1 MYRISENNEGVQ
13 ISDAQVMDDMLQKRY
28 NHAKT
33 QVVDYS
39 HLFRPKT
46 RWEFVRLTM
55 IIVSIQFTY
64 AAETAF
70 VSPILLSIGLPH
82 TFMTMIWA
90 ISPTLG
96 FFLAPL
102 VASLS
107 DQLRVSWGR
116 RRPVLLVLSIT
127 LMLGLVILP
136 HGRTIGLWFG
146 DEDVS
151 PQNMSGFRW
160 GILITT
166 LGLVMADFS
175 VETTNGLSRTYFLDM
190 CIKEDHPTVL
200 TVAVMIGGI
209 GGFIGY
215 MLGAIDWTNTNL
227 GEMMGSNEAT
237 VFGAVVI
244 IVLIGTTTTLTSFRE
259 VPLGLL
265 ENDELLRP
273 ITKAAFEE
281 EKRRQ
286 MNLTRVSSVMSMD
299 SETAERA
306 QVCPEECNQQPLN
319 FKSFLTN
326 LIRLPKALRI
336 LYFTQFLSHLGYLSY
351 CLYFTDFVGR
361 EIFEG
366 DALAHEG
373 SQSMKLYHE
382 GVRFGCLGMAIFVLS
397 AAIYSM
403 AIEKVIRL
411 SSIRSVYIGGLLL
424 NCIGMMLIAV
434 YKSKLMVFICCITM
448 GIEYATIYSL
458 PFLLISQYHQK
469 QSFNMIDG
477 RCVQSTQTRGFGADI
492 SILSS
497 MLFLAQIIISLSIG
511 SVIDAYGST
520 TIVVYS
526 ASLFS
531 CLAAFSATQ
540 IIYMDL

>member
-1 MYRISENNEGVQ
+1 MYKPTGDDRTGQLTDNQ
-13 ISDAQVMDDMLQKRY
+13 IADIVLQKRFE
-28 NHAKT
+28 HAKL
-33 QVVDYS
+33 QRSNYS
-39 HLFRPKT
+39 HLFRSKS
-46 RWEFVRLTM
+46 RWELVRLTM

-82 TFMTMIWA
+82 TLMTMIWA

-102 VASLS
+102 VASVS
-107 DQLRVSWGR
+107 DQLRVAWGR
-116 RRPVLLVLSIT
+116 RRPVLLVLGIS

-146 DEDVS
+146 DEDIP

-166 LGLVMADFS
+166 VGLIMADFS
-175 VETTNGLSRTYFLDM
+175 VETTNGISRTYFLDM

-215 MLGAIDWTNTNL
+215 MLGAIDWSDTDV

-237 VFGAVVI
+237 VFAAVVI
-244 IVLIGTTTTLTSFRE
+244 IVLIGTTVTLTSFRE
-259 VPLGLL
+259 VPLELL
-265 ENDELLRP
+265 EKDELLRP

-286 MNLTRVSSVMSMD
+286 MNLTQASSIMSLE
-299 SETAERA
+299 SETTERA
-306 QVCPEECNQQPLN
+306 QIHRDDCNEQPLN
-319 FKSFLTN
+319 FKTFLGN
-326 LIRLPKALRI
+326 LMRLPKALRI

-361 EIFEG
+361 EIFYG
-366 DALAHEG
+366 DAMADEG
-373 SQSMKLYHE
+373 SQAMKLYHE
-382 GVRFGCLGMAIFVLS
+382 GVRFGSLGMAIFILS

-403 AIEKVIRL
+403 IIERVIRL
-411 SSIRSVYIGGLLL
+411 LSTRSVYIGGLLL

-434 YKSKLMVFICCITM
+434 HKSKLMVFICCVTM

-458 PFLLISQYHQK
+458 PFLLISHYHQK
-469 QSFNMIDG
+469 QSFDVVDG
-477 RCVQSTQTRGFGADI
+477 RCVQSRQTRGFGADI